1 MPTNAVKPFDAN
13 REYSGGQAKAQQRFT
28 MRAGDP
34 RVVELFVEY
43 TNFPR
48 RTVYWEF
55 RKRVIDLAQILFK
68 GNYNWFIRQDNN
80 AYITEHNYAFLQDT
94 VRFIATGRRR
104 LSIHT
109 WPMLLTAEPS
119 TGLHLIEDRRGIAEL
134 FMALGLGTDN
144 NEVLQKWLSQKGGFD
159 DLMYTLNML
168 FGSIPE
174 KINK

>member
-28 MRAGDP
+28 MRQGDP
-34 RVVELFVEY
+34 RVVDLFVEY

-48 RTVYWEF
+48 RTVHWEF
-55 RKRVIDLAQILFK
+55 RKRVIDLARILFN

-109 WPMLLTAEPS
+109 WPMLLTAEPAS
-119 TGLHLIEDRRGIAEL
+119 GLQLIEDRRVISEL
-134 FMALGLGTDN
+134 FKDLGLSTN
-144 NEVLQKWLSQKGGFD
+144 NNNVLQKWLSQENGFD